1 MAEEK
6 KSLRKQ
12 LNKVFIVGAVVF
24 AVVFTILGINAI
36 KQSKEAGSDK
46 IIQNEES
53 LNSLIHRNQT
63 SEGQTVSLTDEQFLE
78 GLNKVFPQDGTL
90 ESDIRI
96 STANIEKTL
105 SQEGIVA
112 DVRYFNNFGTA
123 GYCIATQVSLEEV
136 KALLDFSLCPEY
148 YVQIADSS
156 GIGLTSVYKVTKDS
170 TEARLISGKD
180 VGVQQD
186 NTLIADLCSNL
197 EEQYNITNVVL
208 TDKALIVYSTDVST
222 ADLLN
227 VFDYTYQWCL
237 QNDCDRQLF
246 IYSSDLLVAVSD
258 ETLRD
263 EYYSSNYPIDEL
275 AAVFRLKYYTAKC
288 FFSTS
293 MQTICNLYL

>member
-24 AVVFTILGINAI
+24 TVVFTILGINAI

-53 LNSLIHRNQT
+53 LNSLIHQNQT

-208 TDKALIVYSTDVST
+208 TDKALIAYSTDVST